1 MSVEANKAVI
11 RAFVESWNSGDLER
25 LGNLMD
31 EACTLTVSG
40 QTMSMGPSA
49 TRQNAEYWRNAFPDW
64 HFELLDLIAE
74 EDKVVAYMPYTGT
87 QTGSALDIPATGR
100 KVRVSEIVIFRVVGN
115 KIVEAWEVYDEY
127 GMRQQLGVLGEAPT
141 DASSYE
147 W

>member
-11 RAFVESWNSGDLER
+11 RAFVESWNNGDLDR

-40 QTMSMGPSA
+40 QTLSMGPSA
-49 TRQNAEYWRNAFPDW
+49 MRQNAQYWRGAFPDW
-64 HFELLDLIAE
+64 RFELLDLIAE
-74 EDKVVAYMPYTGT
+74 GDKVVAYMPYTGT
-87 QTGSALDIPATGR
+87 QTGPALDIPATGR
-100 KVRVSEIVIFRVVGN
+100 AVRVSEIVIFRVVDG

-127 GMRQQLGVLGEAPT
+127 WMRRQLGAQPEAP
-141 DASSYE
+141 ANANSYQ

>member
-1 MSVEANKAVI
+1 MSVEANKAVV
-11 RAFVESWNSGDLER
+11 RAFVESWNSGDLDR

-49 TRQNAEYWRNAFPDW
+49 TRQNAEYWRGAFPDW

-74 EDKVVAYMPYTGT
+74 GDKVVAYIPYMGT
-87 QTGSALDIPATGR
+87 QTGQALDIPPTGR
-100 KVRVSEIVIFRVVGN
+100 KVRVSEIVIFKVVGG

-127 GMRQQLGVLGEAPT
+127 WMRRQLGVLGEAPT
-141 DASSYE
+141 DTSSYE